1 MRWSLYTDRSVYVLS
16 YDALIGQK
24 DTDMKKAKKVK
35 KVEYSDLL
43 KSLYGSR
50 DKEIATLKELV
61 NSMQLRIDQQQI
73 IIRDN
78 DVTIKDEQSAVRA
91 LRCNMK
97 LLDYRWRKVV
107 EANTTG
113 KGCCCTGVRCFKDLI
128 AQEEKR
134 LEKFR

>member
-1 MRWSLYTDRSVYVLS
+1 
-16 YDALIGQK
+16 
-24 DTDMKKAKKVK
+24 MKKAKKVK
-35 KVEYSDLL
+35 KVEYTDLL
-43 KSLYGSR
+43 KVLYGSR

-91 LRCNMK
+91 LRCNMQFM
-97 LLDYRWRKVV
+97 DYRWRKVV
-107 EANTTG
+107 NQVNTTG
-113 KGCCCTGVRCFKDLI
+113 KGCCCSGFRCFKVLLE
-128 AQEEKR
+128 QEEKR